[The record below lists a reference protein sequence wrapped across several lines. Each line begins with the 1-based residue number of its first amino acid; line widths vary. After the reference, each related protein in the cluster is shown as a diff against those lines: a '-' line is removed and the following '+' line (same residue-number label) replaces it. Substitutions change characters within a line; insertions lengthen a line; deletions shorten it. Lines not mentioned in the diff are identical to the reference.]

1 MIDPRKGKPVARRG
15 RKARG
20 LITEAAQ
27 LPKGRDVLRVVLV
40 DDHDVFRSMLRGVLD
55 HHDAIEVVGE
65 ARNGHEALHVVERT
79 RPDVVLMDVRMPV
92 LNGIEATS
100 AIKARFPDIGVL
112 ALSTT
117 GEMAA
122 VVGMAKS
129 GASGY
134 VLKGGTPDDLI
145 AAIKDAAAGKRMR
158 PKPDQFS

>member
-1 MIDPRKGKPVARRG
+1 MIDPRKGKPVVRRG

-20 LITEAAQ
+20 LVAETAR

-40 DDHDVFRSMLRGVLD
+40 DDHDVFRLMLRGVLD
-55 HHDAIEVVGE
+55 HHDTIQVVGE
-65 ARNGHEALHVVERT
+65 ARNGAEALDVVERT

-92 LNGIEATS
+92 MNGIEATS

-117 GEMAA
+117 GELTS
-122 VVGMAKS
+122 VLGMAKS

-134 VLKGGTPDDLI
+134 VFKGGAPDDLI
-145 AAIKDAAAGKRMR
+145 AAIKDAAAGKRIWPR
-158 PKPDQFS
+158 PEQL